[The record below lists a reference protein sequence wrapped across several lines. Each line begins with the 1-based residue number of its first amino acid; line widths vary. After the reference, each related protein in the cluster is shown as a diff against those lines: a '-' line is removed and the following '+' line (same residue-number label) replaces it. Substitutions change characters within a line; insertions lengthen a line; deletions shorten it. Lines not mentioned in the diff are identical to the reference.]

1 MVFLILHETI
11 VLGQDFN
18 IDDMPND
25 VMRDIYQYWLDMRG
39 DRLMPSRSDLKPEQ
53 IARLLPYIVL
63 VDVEAGSRYKFR
75 LVGTE
80 TVKAMGF
87 DATGKHLEDFPR
99 VEYYLKDRYDW
110 IVEEKRPYFIFDKLK
125 WTEKSYMDYY
135 VLGFPLS
142 GNGQDVDIL
151 MFALYYQFPVE
162 PRTKF
167 ME

>member
-1 MVFLILHETI
+1 
-11 VLGQDFN
+11 VLGQNFN

-39 DRLMPSRSDLKPEQ
+39 DRLMPSRADLKPEQ

-80 TVKAMGF
+80 TAKAMGF
-87 DATGKHLEDFPR
+87 DATGKYLEDLPR

-110 IVEEKRPYFIFDKLK
+110 IVEKKRPYFIFDKLK

-142 GNGQDVDIL
+142 GNGRDVDIL